1 MVNINSKNNTTVTQP
16 ESKTKDYNGLLTP
29 SKKIYMKTTMTNTV
43 IELLIRRENNQVSE
57 FRRFQII
64 IWVIKPTITIIET
77 FWEVRSNIVINNIIK
92 TARKNNLIITNIL
105 PATIFPIILART
117 SLQIVMNNV
126 NSTTRIMLR
135 THQKIFIMVSNQFKI
150 MHLEPFEFNRKN

>member
-43 IELLIRRENNQVSE
+43 IELLIWRENNKVSE

-105 PATIFPIILART
+105 PAAIFPIILART

>member
-105 PATIFPIILART
+105 PAAIFPIILART